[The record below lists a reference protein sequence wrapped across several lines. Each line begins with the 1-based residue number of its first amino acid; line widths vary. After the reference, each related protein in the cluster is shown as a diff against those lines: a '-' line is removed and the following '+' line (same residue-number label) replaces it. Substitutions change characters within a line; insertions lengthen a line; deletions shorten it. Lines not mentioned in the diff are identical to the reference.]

1 MKRLVLLF
9 ILTVVLVLSS
19 TGAGYR
25 QGSVA
30 KANMTCDPQERD
42 DCRNDGNT
50 YNTICC
56 TCSIQADVDECRA
69 MPNHYWNFCAASCDI
84 IAP

>member
-1 MKRLVLLF
+1 MKRLLQLF
-9 ILTVVLVLSS
+9 TVALTLVLSS
-19 TGAGYR
+19 SGGYR
-25 QGSVA
+25 QVSM
-30 KANMTCDPQERD
+30 ANNVMTCDAQERD
-42 DCRNDGNT
+42 ECRNAGNT

-56 TCSIQADVDECRA
+56 TCSIRADVDECRA